1 MSASSTNWKDVGF
14 WVLSSALALTFLM
27 AGATKVLGAPM
38 QVETFARLGLPD
50 LLRPFV
56 GSVEVAAAVLLFVPR
71 TRFWGASALVAT
83 MAGAALTHLV
93 SGVDVA
99 MVGVNV
105 VLLALSGV
113 LAWADRPSVVEQVP
127 AENGRA

>member
-1 MSASSTNWKDVGF
+1 
-14 WVLSSALALTFLM
+14 
-27 AGATKVLGAPM
+27 M

-50 LLRPFV
+50 VLAPLV
-56 GSVEVAAAVLLFVPR
+56 GSIEVAAAALLFVPR

-93 SGVDVA
+93 SGVDVG
-99 MVGVNV
+99 MVGVNL

-113 LAWADRPSVVEQVP
+113 IAWTHRPAMAEHAS